1 MHQGSSALYS
11 SRVIPELVAFD
22 LDDTLAPSKS
32 RLPEEMARTIARLL
46 DRTSVCVISGGQFGQ
61 FRAQVVET
69 LDDVNAPRLDRLHLL
84 PACGTQYYRC
94 VNGEWRRIY
103 VEALTDDEKS
113 RATEAVETCARDLGL
128 WEERTWGPVLEDRE
142 SQITFSALGQQAP
155 VDAKKAWDPS
165 GEKKLRLREAVAGKL
180 PDLEVRAGG
189 STSVDITRV
198 GRDKSFGIAKLLE
211 VTGLS
216 KANVLFYGD
225 RLDEH
230 GNDYPVKAMGVPC
243 VAVSDWQD
251 TLAKLEDLLSQA

>member
-1 MHQGSSALYS
+1 MYS

-128 WEERTWGPVLEDRE
+128 WEERTWGPVSYTHL
-142 SQITFSALGQQAP
+142 T
-155 VDAKKAWDPS
+155 
-165 GEKKLRLREAVAGKL
+165 L
-180 PDLEVRAGG
+180 P
-189 STSVDITRV
+189 TICSV
-198 GRDKSFGIAKLLE
+198 
-211 VTGLS
+211 
-216 KANVLFYGD
+216 
-225 RLDEH
+225 
-230 GNDYPVKAMGVPC
+230 
-243 VAVSDWQD
+243 
-251 TLAKLEDLLSQA
+251 